1 MSDEKVGGIYY
12 TVEARTAALLTA
24 QRDVDS
30 STTKMQKGFDK
41 TDKSVEQLNSSFM
54 KLSSVASTVMAALS
68 ASQVL
73 TYANAWTELSNKL
86 VNAVRANETL
96 ADVTERVF
104 KVAQNSRTEVGATAT
119 LYARLEKS
127 TRAYNVSAEQL
138 AKLTTIINKG
148 FVVSGAT
155 AEEAAGAITQL
166 SQGLGAGALRGDEY
180 NTVAENGTRI
190 AQALADSL
198 GVNIG
203 QLRAMAAQGKLTTK
217 VVVDGLLK
225 QGAVIGAEFE
235 KTTKTWGQSFTVA
248 TNNVIKFVGESTA
261 VQSTI
266 AAIGDAVVTVS
277 ENLDNL
283 SGIFVALAAVTGS
296 RFAGAMLAAATATV
310 KHTIASVADAR
321 AIAAEAKEAE
331 YAATAAVR
339 KAAADKEAALSALS
353 LAQAEYN
360 VAKGT
365 QAEAIALDNLIAAK
379 STAVTA
385 SAELAVA
392 ENIQTAAITKSAAA
406 ARSASASLKL
416 LKMGMALLGGPSGVI
431 MLAVGALY
439 MWYQSAKQAK
449 EEAIGLAD
457 KVDDLEKSYKNL
469 NRAQLTG
476 QQARLEESMIAQ
488 RDAIADLKDEVEDSA
503 RVVEMF
509 GNRLERVSK
518 DSPAHASA
526 QAAYE
531 EAVRK
536 NKVAVADL
544 DVAEQKLAK
553 TGSLLGKVNDW
564 LAGGMDQLSAKAQ
577 TLAADIAAITAKKPE
592 ERSEKGDDYLD
603 QLRKEN
609 ELLSITDKR
618 QRAVAEARQKAMA
631 SGVADKSTQ
640 LKEIEEMAAKN
651 FDLEQAE
658 RGQAKAAKAA
668 AKTESQAEQ
677 AEKRRI
683 KTLQDLSNQIAVA
696 ELQAKGLNRE
706 AAQLASVQDLGP
718 GASTGEIERAKEQAG
733 QIFDIQ
739 QAAEDK
745 KAALERDSVAQANK
759 VRADELAQLQ
769 RQVAAGVV
777 SFEQSEQRK
786 AEIAAD
792 YTKKIAEASAA
803 SVVTPRMEI
812 AGSVDPVQQ
821 AANEYAKKLALLQA
835 YESAGV
841 LSHTQAVALK
851 NAADTQYEQQR
862 LAAVEQQYRAQSELN
877 DFTMSMIDAVGQRG
891 ANMITGLVT
900 GTQTLTDAARNLAAT
915 ILNQAVGA
923 LAQMGMQ
930 AVKNA
935 VIGEAASSAAVAQA
949 AITGP
954 AIAAAY
960 APAASMVSLATA
972 GANAIAAQA
981 GIASTIGMTKMLS
994 LAGGRRYGG
1003 GVSAGNMYRIN
1014 ESGQSEVFQT
1024 AGGAQAF
1031 IPDKSGKVIP
1041 ADKATGAGGSPV
1053 NVIINNT
1060 APGTTVENQ
1069 GYNPDTRTV
1078 MLAVKEVA
1086 KQLRTGTGD
1095 VSRALRDGWNTTG
1108 KTQ

>member
-30 STTKMQKGFDK
+30 STTKMQKGFDN

-54 KLSSVASTVMAALS
+54 KLSSVASAVMAALS

-73 TYANAWTELSNKL
+73 SYANAWTELSNKL

-104 KVAQNSRTEVGATAT
+104 KVAQATRTEVGATAT
-119 LYARLEKS
+119 LYSRLEKA
-127 TRAYNVSAEQL
+127 TREYNVSADDL
-138 AKLTTIINKG
+138 ARLTTIINKG

-166 SQGLGAGALRGDEY
+166 SQGLGSGVLRGDEF

-198 GVNIG
+198 GVNVG

-225 QGAVIGAEFE
+225 QGTVIGAEFE

-248 TNNVIKFVGESTA
+248 TNNAIKFVGESTA

-277 ENLDNL
+277 ENLDHL
-283 SGIFVALAAVTGS
+283 SGVFVALAAVTGS

-321 AIAAEAKEAE
+321 AIATEAKAAE

-339 KAAADKEAALSALS
+339 KAVADKDAALSAVA

-360 VAKGT
+360 VARGS
-365 QAEAIALDNLIAAK
+365 QAEATALNNLLATKTA
-379 STAVTA
+379 AVTA
-385 SAELAVA
+385 SAELVVA
-392 ENIQTAAITKSAAA
+392 ERAQVAAMSASTAA
-406 ARSASASLKL
+406 ARNASVALNTLKA
-416 LKMGMALLGGPSGVI
+416 GMTLLGGPAGVI
-431 MLAVGALY
+431 MLAVSALF
-439 MWYQSAKQAK
+439 MWYQNAKQAK
-449 EEAIGLAD
+449 EEAISLAD
-457 KVDDLEKSYKNL
+457 QVDELEKSYKNL

-476 QQARLEESMIAQ
+476 QQAKLEESMIAQ

-518 DSPAHASA
+518 DSPAHVSA

-564 LAGGMDQLSAKAQ
+564 LAGGMDQLSARAQ
-577 TLAADIAAITAKKPE
+577 TLAGDIAAITAKKPE
-592 ERSEKGDDYLD
+592 ERSKKGDDYLA

-609 ELLSITDKR
+609 ELLAISDKR
-618 QRAVAEARQKAMA
+618 QRAVTEARQKALSA
-631 SGVADKSTQ
+631 GVIDNSPQ
-640 LKEIEEMAAKN
+640 LKEIEEMAARN

-658 RGQAKAAKAA
+658 RGQAKATKASAKA
-668 AKTESQAEQ
+668 ESQAEQ
-677 AEKRRI
+677 AEKRRQ
-683 KTLQDLSNQIAVA
+683 KTLQDLTDEIAVA
-696 ELQAKGLNRE
+696 ELKSKGLNRE
-706 AAQLASVQDLGP
+706 AAQLAAIQDLGP
-718 GASTGEIERAKEQAG
+718 GASDGEVDKAKEQAG

-739 QAAEDK
+739 QAAADK
-745 KAALERDSVAQANK
+745 KAALERDSITQANK
-759 VRADELAQLQ
+759 VRTDDLAQLQ
-769 RQVAAGVV
+769 RQLAAGVV
-777 SFEQSEQRK
+777 SFEQAEQRK

-803 SVVTPRMEI
+803 SVVSPQMEM
-812 AGSVDPVQQ
+812 AGSVDPIQQ
-821 AANEYAKKLALLQA
+821 AANEYAQKLALMQA
-835 YESAGV
+835 YEQAEVITHS
-841 LSHTQAVALK
+841 QAVALK

-862 LAAVEQQYRAQSELN
+862 LAAIEQQYRAQSELN
-877 DFTMSMIDAVGQRG
+877 DFTMSMIDTVGQRG

-900 GTQTLTDAARNLAAT
+900 GTQSLTDAARNLAAT

-923 LAQMGMQ
+923 LAQMGIQ
-930 AVKNA
+930 AMKNA

-949 AITGP
+949 AISGP

-960 APAASMVSLATA
+960 APAASMVSLASY
-972 GANAIAAQA
+972 GSNAIAAQA
-981 GIASTIGMTKMLS
+981 GIASTMGMTKMLS
-994 LAGGRRYGG
+994 LSGGRRYGG
-1003 GVSAGNMYRIN
+1003 GVSAGNMYRVN
-1014 ESGQSEVFQT
+1014 ENGQSEVFQNS
-1024 AGGAQAF
+1024 AGQQMF
-1031 IPDKSGKVIP
+1031 IPGQSGKVVP
-1041 ADKATGAGGSPV
+1041 ADGSGSAPV

-1060 APGTTVENQ
+1060 APNTTVENQ

-1086 KQLRTGTGD
+1086 KQLRNRSGD
-1095 VSRALRDGWNTTG
+1095 VARSLGESWNVTG
-1108 KTQ
+1108 KTR